1 MNFASL
7 TKEDL
12 AGLLALEDF
21 TPVYEQ
27 ADQIRR
33 EAKGNQVHIRAI
45 LEFSNH
51 CKRGCLY
58 CGLNRRN
65 QNVSRYRMKPEEI
78 LLTARSA
85 YEAGYQTL
93 VLQSGEDPYFKT
105 DLLAE
110 LVKEIASWGM
120 AVTVSC
126 GEIRPAYGPLKKAGA
141 SRYLLKH
148 ETADALLYN
157 RLHPEGSL
165 ADRIICL
172 KELKALGF
180 ETGSGFMVG
189 LPGQTLETLAEDLLL
204 LKKLNCDMAGIGPF
218 IPHPATPLK
227 EAAPGNPELTK
238 RCVALARI
246 LLPHCHLP
254 ATTALGVM
262 DGREKETVFSCG
274 ANVVMRKVTPE
285 PYKSLYEIY
294 PAHLGPTDIPK
305 DRALLE
311 EQILALGRIPI

>member
-7 TKEDL
+7 TKGDL
-12 AGLLALEDF
+12 AGVLALEDF
-21 TPVYEQ
+21 SPVYAQ
-27 ADQIRR
+27 ADQIRQ
-33 EAKGNQVHIRAI
+33 ETVGNQVHIRAI
-45 LEFSNH
+45 LEFSNY

-58 CGLNRRN
+58 CGLNRCN
-65 QNVSRYRMKPEEI
+65 QKASRYRMAPEEI
-78 LLTARSA
+78 LLTAKAA

-93 VLQSGEDPYFKT
+93 VLQSGEDPYFIPE
-105 DLLAE
+105 LLAE

-126 GEIRPAYGPLKKAGA
+126 GEIPSVYGTLKKAGA

-148 ETADALLYN
+148 ETADPQLYS

-165 ADRIICL
+165 AERAACL
-172 KELKALGF
+172 KQLKALGF

-189 LPGQTLETLAEDLLL
+189 LPGQSLETLAEDLLL
-204 LKKLNCDMAGIGPF
+204 LKELDCDMAGIGPF

-227 EAAPGNPELTK
+227 DAVPGSPELTK

-262 DGREKETVFSCG
+262 DGREKENIFSCG

-294 PAHLGPTDIPK
+294 PARLEPTNILK

-311 EQILALGRIPI
+311 KQILSLGRIPV